1 MTTIEKAKSISDVS
15 QRSIFPTVDSAM
27 EYIGK
32 LVELMGEDQ
41 LPLHMYGYGMDDEG
55 EVTAKEGEEWP
66 EGFNAAVI
74 LLQSQQEVDDGEGGL
89 KKRQIPHTILLRP
102 FPTVEQLLADTA
114 GEKMIRSV
122 LEKELNHRAVRPLR
136 TADNLAAVLGE
147 VPASI
152 AAFCSSGR
160 ESGGAILGAYNE
172 LYAQVHDYVKGK
184 IDRVSRA
191 RLIKAEMKKCLEN
204 TSYANHYYTALEE
217 ANDFKTLLSCFIALG
232 LKKGVD
238 VTIFESW
245 AATRDEQSFD
255 GASDDEEG
263 LTTEDLLDGLIDLS
277 DQV

>member
-1 MTTIEKAKSISDVS
+1 MTSIEKAKSINDVS
-15 QRSIFPTVDSAM
+15 QRSIFPGVEQAM

-32 LVELMGEDQ
+32 LVDIMGDEQ
-41 LPLHMYGYGMDDEG
+41 LPLHMFGFQMDSEG

-74 LLQSQQEVDDGEGGL
+74 LLQRQEEVDDGEGGL
-89 KKRQIPHTILLRP
+89 KKKQIPHTILLRP
-102 FPTVEQLLADTA
+102 FPTVEQLLADGA

-160 ESGGAILGAYNE
+160 ESGGAILGAYND

-232 LKKGVD
+232 KKKGVD

-255 GASDDEEG
+255 GAESDDEG
-263 LTTEDLLDGLIDLS
+263 LTTEDLLDGLIDIG
-277 DQV
+277 

>member
-1 MTTIEKAKSISDVS
+1 MTTIDKAKTIADVP
-15 QRSIFPTVDSAM
+15 QRSVFPSVESAM
-27 EYIGK
+27 TYIEK
-32 LVELMGEDQ
+32 LVGIMDKEGETQ
-41 LPLHMYGYGMDDEG
+41 LPLHMFGYSLDDEG
-55 EVTAKEGEEWP
+55 SVLPKEGEDWP

-74 LLQSQQEVDDGEGGL
+74 LLSSQKEVDDGEGGT
-89 KKRQIPHTILLRP
+89 KKKQIPHTILLRP
-102 FPTVEQLLADTA
+102 FPTVEQLLADSA

-160 ESGGAILGAYNE
+160 ESGGAILGAFNE

-184 IDRVSRA
+184 IDRVSKA

-232 LKKGVD
+232 KKKGID
-238 VTIFESW
+238 ITIFESW

-255 GASDDEEG
+255 DVDSDDEDMS
-263 LTTEDLLDGLIDLS
+263 TEDLLDGLLDIG
-277 DQV
+277 

>member
-1 MTTIEKAKSISDVS
+1 MTTIDKAKTISDIP
-15 QRSIFPTVDSAM
+15 QRSVFPTVESAM

-32 LVELMGEDQ
+32 IVAIMDKEGETH
-41 LPLHMYGYGMDDEG
+41 LPLHMFGFELDSDGNVGAKDG
-55 EVTAKEGEEWP
+55 EAWP

-74 LLQSQQEVDDGEGGL
+74 LLQSQEEYINEDKEK
-89 KKRQIPHTILLRP
+89 KKRQVPHTILLRP
-102 FPTVEQLLADTA
+102 FPTVEQLLADSA

-160 ESGGAILGAYNE
+160 ESGGSILGAFNE

-217 ANDFKTLLSCFIALG
+217 AGDFKTLLSCFIALG
-232 LKKGVD
+232 GKKGID

-255 GASDDEEG
+255 SVDAEDET
-263 LTTEDLLDGLIDLS
+263 LTTEDLLDGLIDIG
-277 DQV
+277 